1 MEKRHLFG
9 QAWYKFSRSKAS
21 VVGAVL
27 VLVVVG
33 LALLAPFVSPHPEQA
48 GPYVDFDRANQSPS
62 SGYLLG
68 TDNMGRDILS
78 RLIFALRPGLLMG
91 ILVLAIS
98 VPIGFG
104 LGLIAGY
111 NRGSLLD
118 SLIMRVTDI
127 FLSVPPLIL
136 ALAIAS
142 VLEPNLTHAM
152 MAITVMWWPWY
163 CRLAYN
169 VASSIKNEYYVRYA
183 ELTGASTFHILAREI
198 LPNCLS
204 PVLTKMTLDMGW
216 VIMTGAS
223 LSFVGL
229 GEQPPAPDLGN
240 MVSAGVKYLPDYWWM
255 TVFPAIA
262 IVVIVLGFN
271 LLGDGIRD
279 LFTVEEA

>member
-27 VLVVVG
+27 VLLVIG
-33 LALLAPFVSPHPEQA
+33 LALLAPFVSPYPKQA
-48 GPYVDFDRANQSPS
+48 GPYVDFDNASQPPS
-62 SGYLLG
+62 TAHLLG

-118 SLIMRVTDI
+118 ALIMRVTDI

-169 VASSIKNEYYVRYA
+169 VASSIKNDYYVRYT
-183 ELTGASTFHILAREI
+183 ELTGASTFHILVREI

-216 VIMTGAS
+216 VIMTAAS

-229 GEQPPAPDLGN
+229 GQQPPAPDLGN
-240 MVSAGVKYLPDYWWM
+240 MVSDGVKYLPDHWWM

-262 IVVIVLGFN
+262 IVLLVLGFN

>member
-1 MEKRHLFG
+1 MEKRQLLG

-21 VVGAVL
+21 VVGAVV
-27 VLVVVG
+27 VLVIIG
-33 LALLAPFVSPHPEQA
+33 LALFAPFVAPYPEQV
-48 GPYVDFDRANQSPS
+48 GPFVDFDNANQPPS
-62 SGYLLG
+62 GAYLLG

-78 RLIFALRPGLLMG
+78 RLIYALRPGLLMG

-111 NRGSLLD
+111 NRGAFID
-118 SLIMRVTDI
+118 VLIMRLTDI

-163 CRLAYN
+163 CRLAYGI
-169 VASSIKNEYYVRYA
+169 ASSIRNDYYVRYA
-183 ELTGASTFHILAREI
+183 ELTGAGAFHILTREI

-229 GEQPPAPDLGN
+229 GQQPPAPDLGN
-240 MVSAGVKYLPDYWWM
+240 MVSAGVKYLPDHWWM

-262 IVVIVLGFN
+262 IVLLVLGFN

>member
-27 VLVVVG
+27 VLLVIG
-33 LALLAPFVSPHPEQA
+33 LALLAPFVSPYPKQA
-48 GPYVDFDRANQSPS
+48 GPYVDFDNASQPPS
-62 SGYLLG
+62 TAHLLG

-118 SLIMRVTDI
+118 SLIMRITDI

-169 VASSIKNEYYVRYA
+169 VASSIRNDYYVRYA
-183 ELTGASTFHILAREI
+183 ELTGASTFHILVREI
-198 LPNCLS
+198 LPNCVS

-216 VIMTGAS
+216 VIMTAAS

-229 GEQPPAPDLGN
+229 GQQPPAPDLGN
-240 MVSAGVKYLPDYWWM
+240 MVSDGVKYLPDFWWM
-255 TVFPAIA
+255 TIFPAIT
-262 IVVIVLGFN
+262 IVLLVLGFN